1 MVLLL
6 MERAPSGVALPLSG
20 MASSPK
26 PGVIIIVAAING
38 RVTTKQC
45 FGFLITCAL
54 FLWIMEL
61 PGANTIGFRSLGKR
75 AKNTP
80 TPIPVLKSDR
90 ETKTYSVVL
99 PTQ

>member
-6 MERAPSGVALPLSG
+6 MERAPSGVGSPLSG

-45 FGFLITCAL
+45 FVGFGSGSRGDLKR
-54 FLWIMEL
+54 EQV
-61 PGANTIGFRSLGKR
+61 PLGRQK
-75 AKNTP
+75 
-80 TPIPVLKSDR
+80 
-90 ETKTYSVVL
+90 
-99 PTQ
+99 

>member
-38 RVTTKQC
+38 RVTTK
-45 FGFLITCAL
+45 
-54 FLWIMEL
+54 
-61 PGANTIGFRSLGKR
+61 
-75 AKNTP
+75 
-80 TPIPVLKSDR
+80 
-90 ETKTYSVVL
+90 
-99 PTQ
+99 